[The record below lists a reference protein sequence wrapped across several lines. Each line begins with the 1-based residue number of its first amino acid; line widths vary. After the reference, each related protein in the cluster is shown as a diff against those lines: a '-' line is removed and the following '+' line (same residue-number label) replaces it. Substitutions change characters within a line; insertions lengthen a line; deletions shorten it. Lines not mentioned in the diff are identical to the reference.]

1 VSKLSIDL
9 KKNYSVY
16 LLFTP
21 ALLFYIIFC
30 YIPMGG
36 LIIAFMNYN
45 PARGIFRSNWVGL
58 KYFIEFFK
66 SMFFFRLM
74 RNTLMLNVYDI
85 IFGFPVPILLAL
97 ILNEI
102 INTKFKAIIQT
113 ILYMPYFLSLVVLC
127 GIIITFT
134 STEGVINDLISIF
147 GFKRTNLLMEVNL
160 FKPIF
165 IISNIWQWAGWS
177 SIVYVAALMGIDP
190 ELYDAAYV
198 DGCGR
203 FRRLLHVSLP
213 GIMPVIIIMLI
224 LRLGNLMSVGF
235 EKVILLYN
243 PLVMETADVISSYVY
258 RRGLLEANY
267 SFATAVGFF
276 NSILNFGFLWF
287 ANRLSRKV
295 SEYSLW

>member
-1 VSKLSIDL
+1 MSKLSIDL